1 MCKYLYFQ
9 FRGASNAV
17 GKLVEECSGDKSQ
30 MTIVTHSS
38 GNHAQ
43 AIALASKLCG
53 VQAHIIMPMDAP
65 AVKKESVKGY
75 GAQITE
81 CAENTKEVSYK
92 WYLFKHIN
100 NSNTSFLFLSRVGR
114 LHVQMF

>member
-1 MCKYLYFQ
+1 MNAICVVLQ

-17 GKLVEECSGDKSQ
+17 GKLVEGCAGDKSQ

-43 AIALASKLCG
+43 AIALASKLHG
-53 VQAHIIMPMDAP
+53 VKAHIVMPVDAP
-65 AVKKESVKGY
+65 VVKKDAVKGY

-81 CAENTKEVSYK
+81 CINSKEVSGK
-92 WYLFKHIN
+92 LIF
-100 NSNTSFLFLSRVGR
+100 V
-114 LHVQMF
+114 LHPLGH